1 MNFIRR
7 WLATLFLAA
16 AQLGAWLA
24 RKVAPARRDQPQRRL
39 RGR

>member
-16 AQLGAWLA
+16 AQLGTWLA
-24 RKVAPARRDQPQRRL
+24 RKVAPARKLSDWAEKE
-39 RGR
+39 